1 MVLDEANTLYYT
13 GGGEEGHDDFVV
25 VVSFWGGI
33 LGGFF
38 FFKLYIKTPS
48 LIKQKNCRTVM
59 KWKNSE
65 RQHGKYLKT
74 IALSGTGKSLSKSE
88 HWSAPVPGGHGWH
101 AAATLEEGEQEQ

>member
-1 MVLDEANTLYYT
+1 MKLTLCIIP
-13 GGGEEGHDDFVV
+13 GGGFVV
-25 VVSFWGGI
+25 VVSF
-33 LGGFF
+33 LGGVLGGV

-48 LIKQKNCRTVM
+48 LIKQKKCRTVM

-65 RQHGKYLKT
+65 RRHGKYLKT